1 MIALVI
7 ILFLAV
13 VGLSYFVWNLLRKV
27 ERYEEDIQLKDEFII
42 KFKSMVEESNEKMRK
57 LDEKGAFESE
67 DETGFIFK
75 GLRDIALVSIAIF
88 KIILL
93 QKKKHQQQNKLRK
106 I

>member
-13 VGLSYFVWNLLRKV
+13 AGLSYFVWNLLRKV

-42 KFKSMVEESNEKMRK
+42 KFKSMIEESNEKMQK

-75 GLRDIALVSIAIF
+75 GLRDIAFGINSYF
-88 KIILL
+88 
-93 QKKKHQQQNKLRK
+93 QNYTSTEEETTTTKK
-106 I
+106 